1 MLIYMSYRTG
11 SSGFLPNGTFVLQC
25 VSIFV
30 SEFAPDVFTGRTRT
44 DVKVA
49 TIKRKHREGQKRKEK
64 WFLNNDD
71 VTVLHTDE
79 ANFRRGKD
87 VCPMFVT
94 LNNPLWSN
102 PNKQLKL
109 LLMTGGGILK

>member
-1 MLIYMSYRTG
+1 M
-11 SSGFLPNGTFVLQC
+11 
-25 VSIFV
+25 

-71 VTVLHTDE
+71 VTVLHTED
-79 ANFRRGKD
+79 ANLRRGKD

-94 LNNPLWSN
+94 LINPLWSN
-102 PNKQLKL
+102 SNKQLKL
-109 LLMTGGGILK
+109 LLMTSEGIHK